1 MLDDATST
9 DRRPTLGRDDFASVG
24 KAKSANLRTG
34 TRMDRYPYIAAT
46 ELPDGPSVRRL
57 LTYVP
62 PAATTTL
69 CLDIV
74 NLFLDEENLYALPV
88 VDSANV
94 AITLLDRHPFLEFF
108 SRPYVREVYGKQTI
122 AHFLNTKQMTYR
134 GKTPIMVDEA
144 TSIDDVAQII
154 IDAGMQHMVSGFIV
168 TQNEQYAGIAN
179 GHDLLQEITHRKQE
193 DLYYLAHY
201 DQLTKI
207 PNRMLFND
215 RLTQACREASR
226 KDTLVGLLFID
237 VDRFKQINDSMGHRF
252 GDMLLVAL
260 AERLQSCARDCDT
273 VGRLGGDEFAML
285 MDAPQNAHALGML
298 SKRVVDSMREPF
310 QVMGKEL
317 YVTVSVGTSLFPS
330 DDAEVDGLFAKA
342 DAAMY
347 EAKTNGRNGFQGYFP
362 GLAICGVDRM
372 SLESDLRAALR
383 NNEFVLYYQP
393 QVCLATQQL
402 VGVEALIRW
411 RHPKH
416 GLLSPVHFIP
426 TAEENGLIV
435 EIGRWVLREACRQW
449 RQWTDADHAAL
460 RIAVNIS
467 ALEFRQGDFVEQVRA
482 ILNETGVSPN
492 HIELEMTESIV
503 MHNVSAV
510 LATLNELKA
519 MGTLLAI
526 DDFGTG
532 FSSLNYL
539 RRFPIDRLKIDQSF
553 VQGIDHIPANASI
566 VRAITSLAHNLSME
580 VVAEGVE
587 SDVELAILRA
597 CQCNEAQGHWF
608 AKPMPAEDVMTW
620 AALWKAK
627 SLDLSRASSIHE
639 YEDVSA

>member
-1 MLDDATST
+1 MRDGFPLDGSLSSACLEKGMSMVRNQLERQRIGPRI
-9 DRRPTLGRDDFASVG
+9 DRQSYL
-24 KAKSANLRTG
+24 
-34 TRMDRYPYIAAT
+34 AAAI
-46 ELPDGPSVRRL
+46 LPDGPTVRRL
-57 LTYVP
+57 LSYVP
-62 PAATTTL
+62 PAAATTL

-74 NLFLDEENLYALPV
+74 DLFLREESLYALPV

-122 AHFLNTKQMTYR
+122 AHFLNTKQMSYR

-168 TQNEQYAGIAN
+168 TENEQYAGIAN
-179 GHDLLQEITHRKQE
+179 GHDLLQEITHRKQDE
-193 DLYYLAHY
+193 LYYLAHY

-215 RLTQACREASR
+215 RLTQSCREAAR
-226 KDTLVGLLFID
+226 KGTLVGLLFID
-237 VDRFKQINDSMGHRF
+237 VDRFKQINDSMGHGF

-260 AERLQSCARDCDT
+260 TERLQSSARDCDT

-285 MDAPQNAHALGML
+285 MDAPSDADALAML

-310 QVMGKEL
+310 RVMGKEL
-317 YVTVSVGTSLFPS
+317 NVTVSVGTAIFPF
-330 DDAEVDGLFAKA
+330 DDTEVEGLFAKA

-347 EAKTNGRNGFQGYFP
+347 EAKTKGRNGYQGYFP
-362 GLAICGVDRM
+362 GLEICGVDRI
-372 SLESDLRAALR
+372 SLDSDLRVALR
-383 NNEFVLYYQP
+383 NNEFELYYQP
-393 QVCLATQQL
+393 QVCLATQQA

-416 GLLSPVHFIP
+416 GLLTPVHFIP
-426 TAEENGLIV
+426 AAEDNGLIV
-435 EIGRWVLREACRQW
+435 EIGRWVLREACRQG
-449 RQWTDADHAAL
+449 RQWADAGHAAL

-467 ALEFRQGDFVEQVRA
+467 ALEFRQGDFVEQVRT
-482 ILNETGVSPN
+482 ILSETGVSPN
-492 HIELEMTESIV
+492 QIELEMTESIV
-503 MHNVSAV
+503 MHNVNAV
-510 LATLNELKA
+510 LATLNELKS

-553 VQGIDHIPANASI
+553 IQGIDHIPANESI

-580 VVAEGVE
+580 VVAEGAE
-587 SDVELAILRA
+587 NDAELAILTA
-597 CQCNEAQGHWF
+597 CQCNEAQGYWF
-608 AKPMPAEDVMTW
+608 AKPMPADEVMAW
-620 AALWKAK
+620 VALWKAK
-627 SLDLSRASSIHE
+627 STDGSCASELHKHE
-639 YEDVSA
+639 DISV

>member
-1 MLDDATST
+1 MLDDLTSIKYH
-9 DRRPTLGRDDFASVG
+9 PTLDQNSQASMV
-24 KAKSANLRTG
+24 AEETARPRNG
-34 TRMDRYPYIAAT
+34 TRMDRYPNIAAS
-46 ELPDGPSVRRL
+46 ELPDSPSVRRL
-57 LTYVP
+57 LRYVS
-62 PAATTTL
+62 PAATTTI

-74 NLFLDEENLYALPV
+74 SRFLDEESLYALPV
-88 VDSANV
+88 VDSANK
-94 AITLLDRHPFLEFF
+94 AITLLDRHIFLEFF
-108 SRPYVREVYGKQTI
+108 SRPYVREVYGNKTI
-122 AHFLNTKQMTYR
+122 AHFLNTKQMTYQT
-134 GKTPIMVDEA
+134 KTPIMVDTA
-144 TSIDDVAQII
+144 SSIDDVAQII

-179 GHDLLQEITHRKQE
+179 GHDLLQDITRRKQDE
-193 DLYYLAHY
+193 LYYLAHY

-215 RLTQACREASR
+215 RLTQACREAVR

-252 GDMLLVAL
+252 GDLLLVAL

-273 VGRLGGDEFAML
+273 VGRLGGDEFAIL
-285 MDAPQNAHALGML
+285 MDTPQDAGSISML

-317 YVTVSVGTSLFPS
+317 YVTVSVGTSIFPS
-330 DDAEVDGLFAKA
+330 DDAEIDGLFAKA
-342 DAAMY
+342 DTAMY
-347 EAKTNGRNGFQGYFP
+347 EAKTKGRNGFQEYIP
-362 GLAICGVDRM
+362 GLSIYSPDRM

-383 NNEFVLYYQP
+383 NNEFVLHYQP
-393 QVCLATQQL
+393 QICLATNQV

-435 EIGRWVLREACRQW
+435 EIGRWVLREACRQC
-449 RQWTDADHAAL
+449 RQWIDAHHATL
-460 RIAVNIS
+460 RVSINIS
-467 ALEFRQGDFVEQVRA
+467 ALEFRQADFVEQVRA
-482 ILNETGVSPN
+482 ILNETGIVPS
-492 HIELEMTESIV
+492 HIELELTESIV
-503 MHNVSAV
+503 MHNVGAV
-510 LATLNELKA
+510 LAILNELKR
-519 MGTLLAI
+519 MGIFLAI

-553 VQGIDHIPANASI
+553 VQGIDHIPANESI

-580 VVAEGVE
+580 VIAEGAE
-587 SDVELAILRA
+587 SDAELAILRA
-597 CQCNEAQGHWF
+597 CQCNEAQGYWF
-608 AKPMPAEDVMTW
+608 AKPMPADDVMPW
-620 AALWKAK
+620 VAAWEDRK
-627 SLDLSRASSIHE
+627 S
-639 YEDVSA
+639 

>member
-1 MLDDATST
+1 
-9 DRRPTLGRDDFASVG
+9 
-24 KAKSANLRTG
+24 
-34 TRMDRYPYIAAT
+34 MDRYPDIVAP

-57 LTYVP
+57 LKYVA
-62 PAATTTL
+62 PAATTTS

-74 NLFLDEENLYALPV
+74 NRFLDEESLYALPV
-88 VDSANV
+88 VDSANAAV
-94 AITLLDRHPFLEFF
+94 TLLDRHTFLEFF
-108 SRPYVREVYGKQTI
+108 SRPYVREVYGNKTI
-122 AHFLNTKQMTYR
+122 VHFLNTKQMTYR
-134 GKTPIMVDEA
+134 GKTPIMVDQA
-144 TSIDDVAQII
+144 SSIDDVAQII

-179 GHDLLQEITHRKQE
+179 GHDLLQEITHRKQDE
-193 DLYYLAHY
+193 LYYLAHY

-215 RLTQACREASR
+215 RLTQACREAVR

-273 VGRLGGDEFAML
+273 VGRLGGDEFAIL
-285 MDAPQNAHALGML
+285 MDTPQDTGAISML
-298 SKRVVDSMREPF
+298 SKRIVDSMREPF
-310 QVMGKEL
+310 HLMGKEL
-317 YVTVSVGTSLFPS
+317 YVTVSVGTSIFPS
-330 DDAEVDGLFAKA
+330 DDAEIDGLFAKA
-342 DAAMY
+342 DTAMY
-347 EAKTNGRNGFQGYFP
+347 EAKTKGRNGFQQYVP
-362 GLAICGVDRM
+362 GLSICSADRM
-372 SLESDLRAALR
+372 SLENDLRAALR
-383 NNEFVLYYQP
+383 NNEFVLHYQP
-393 QVCLATQQL
+393 QICLATDQV

-411 RHPKH
+411 RHPRH

-435 EIGRWVLREACRQW
+435 DIGRWVLREACRQC
-449 RQWTDADHAAL
+449 RQWIDAHCATL

-467 ALEFRQGDFVEQVRA
+467 ALEFRQADFVEQVRG
-482 ILNETGVSPN
+482 ILNETGVAPS
-492 HIELEMTESIV
+492 HIELELTESIV
-503 MHNVSAV
+503 MHNVGAV
-510 LATLNELKA
+510 LATLNDLKR

-553 VQGIDHIPANASI
+553 VQGIDHIPANESI

-580 VVAEGVE
+580 VVAEGAE
-587 SDVELAILRA
+587 SAAELAILKA
-597 CQCNEAQGHWF
+597 CRCNEVQGYWF
-608 AKPMPAEDVMTW
+608 VKPMPADGVMPW
-620 AALWKAK
+620 IAAWKA
-627 SLDLSRASSIHE
+627 RE
-639 YEDVSA
+639 N

>member
-1 MLDDATST
+1 MLDDLTLIKYH
-9 DRRPTLGRDDFASVG
+9 PTLDQNSLASMV
-24 KAKSANLRTG
+24 AEESARPRNG
-34 TRMDRYPYIAAT
+34 TRMDRYPNIAAS
-46 ELPDGPSVRRL
+46 ELPDSPSVRRL
-57 LTYVP
+57 LRYVS
-62 PAATTTL
+62 PAATTTI
-69 CLDIV
+69 CMDIV
-74 NLFLDEENLYALPV
+74 NRFLDEESLYALPV
-88 VDSANV
+88 VDSANK
-94 AITLLDRHPFLEFF
+94 AITLLDRHIFLEFF
-108 SRPYVREVYGKQTI
+108 SRPYVREVYGNKTI
-122 AHFLNTKQMTYR
+122 VHFLNTKQMTYQT
-134 GKTPIMVDEA
+134 KTPIMVDA
-144 TSIDDVAQII
+144 ASSIDDVAQII

-179 GHDLLQEITHRKQE
+179 GHDLLQDITRRKQDE
-193 DLYYLAHY
+193 LYYLAHY

-215 RLTQACREASR
+215 RLTQACREAVR

-273 VGRLGGDEFAML
+273 VGRLGGDEFAIL
-285 MDAPQNAHALGML
+285 MDTPQDAGSISML

-317 YVTVSVGTSLFPS
+317 YVTVSVGTSIFPS
-330 DDAEVDGLFAKA
+330 DDAEIDGLFAKA
-342 DAAMY
+342 DTAMY
-347 EAKTNGRNGFQGYFP
+347 EAKTKGRNGFQEYIP
-362 GLAICGVDRM
+362 GLSIYSPDRM

-383 NNEFVLYYQP
+383 NNEFVLHYQP
-393 QVCLATQQL
+393 QICLATNQV

-435 EIGRWVLREACRQW
+435 EIGRWVLREACRQC
-449 RQWTDADHAAL
+449 RQWIDAHHATL
-460 RIAVNIS
+460 RVSINIS
-467 ALEFRQGDFVEQVRA
+467 ALEFRQADFVEQVRA
-482 ILNETGVSPN
+482 ILNETGIAPS
-492 HIELEMTESIV
+492 HIELELTESIV
-503 MHNVSAV
+503 MHNVGAV
-510 LATLNELKA
+510 LAILNELKR
-519 MGTLLAI
+519 MGIFLAI

-553 VQGIDHIPANASI
+553 VQGIDHIPANESI

-580 VVAEGVE
+580 VVAEGAE
-587 SDVELAILRA
+587 SDAELAILMA
-597 CQCNEAQGHWF
+597 CQCNEAQGYWF
-608 AKPMPAEDVMTW
+608 AKPMPADDVMPW
-620 AALWKAK
+620 VAAWEDRKA
-627 SLDLSRASSIHE
+627 D
-639 YEDVSA
+639 